1 MWAANAH
8 GCQENPNK
16 SNVQQSLFS
25 GLIVLM
31 GAISWKEILAMLRA
45 LAVAG
50 LLLGPVRMLVIDH
63 AERPSEN

>member
-1 MWAANAH
+1 MHTGARKIPT
-8 GCQENPNK
+8 NPTY
-16 SNVQQSLFS
+16 SSPFFS